1 MNDRWQTIAII
12 LAVVLA
18 LLGGITAAVVI
29 TGGPAPVVLPSP
41 TTAAGSSA
49 QPSALASSSSLPSTA
64 PSSIASVPAASP
76 TAVPSPTA
84 PANLTTIT
92 FTKMKLDAQ
101 KGTLAGL
108 PRTFAFTT
116 EGPGTVTVVLKPTVT
131 SGRTIACL
139 KPAGGTA
146 VCHTGPSATLTGT
159 TVRAKTNWTL
169 TAIGSGTDAP
179 TLDIG
184 LTFGTGHPSVTL
196 TNGRFDGKMY
206 PYDGATFKLTTPRA
220 GSLVLKGDWGGH
232 AFDYALLV
240 EPASTPAH
248 GLKSSGNA
256 PHATG
261 TFPVTAGT
269 AYNGTLA
276 NLDDGFGLTS
286 LTLTVTWP

>member
-1 MNDRWQTIAII
+1 VNDRWRTIAII

-49 QPSALASSSSLPSTA
+49 QPSALASSSGLPSTA
-64 PSSIASVPAASP
+64 PSAIASVPAASP
-76 TAVPSPTA
+76 TPVPSPSA
-84 PANLTTIT
+84 QPNLTTIT
-92 FTKMKLDAQ
+92 FTAMKLDAQ

-108 PRTFAFTT
+108 PRTFAFAT
-116 EGPGTVTVVLKPTVT
+116 EGAGTVTVVLKPTAT

-139 KPAGGTA
+139 KPGGGSA

-159 TVRAKTNWTL
+159 TTRAKTNWTV

-184 LTFGTGHPSVTL
+184 LTFATLDPSVTL

-206 PYDGATFKLTTPRA
+206 PYDGVTFKLTTPRA

-232 AFDYALLV
+232 AFDYALLL
-240 EPASTPAH
+240 EAAATPAH
-248 GLKSSGNA
+248 TLSPSGNA
-256 PHATG
+256 PHASG
-261 TFPVTAGT
+261 TFAVKAGA
-269 AYNGTLA
+269 AYKGTLA
-276 NLDDGFGLTS
+276 NLDDGFGLTP
-286 LTLTVTWP
+286 LTMTVSWP

>member
-1 MNDRWQTIAII
+1 VNDRWRTIAII

-49 QPSALASSSSLPSTA
+49 GPSVLASSSSLPSSA
-64 PSSIASVPAASP
+64 PSAVASVPAASP
-76 TAVPSPTA
+76 TPVPSPT
-84 PANLTTIT
+84 PQANLTTIA
-92 FTKMKLDAQ
+92 FTALKLDAQ

-108 PRTFAFTT
+108 ARTFAFTT
-116 EGPGTVTVVLKPTVT
+116 EGPGKVTVVIKPTVP

-139 KPAGGTA
+139 KPTGGTS

-159 TVRAKTNWTL
+159 TIRPKTNWIV
-169 TAIGSGTDAP
+169 TAIGSGSDAP

-240 EPASTPAH
+240 EPASTPPH
-248 GLKSSGNA
+248 GLTATGNA

-261 TFPVTAGT
+261 TFAVAAGS

>member
-1 MNDRWQTIAII
+1 MNDRWKTIAII

-41 TTAAGSSA
+41 TTAAGSSSG
-49 QPSALASSSSLPSTA
+49 PSASPSASGLPSTA
-64 PSSIASVPAASP
+64 PSAVASVPAASP
-76 TAVPSPTA
+76 TPLPSPTA
-84 PANLTTIT
+84 QANLTMIT
-92 FTKMKLDAQ
+92 FTAMKLDAQ
-101 KGTLAGL
+101 KGTLTGL

-116 EGPGTVTVVLKPTVT
+116 EGPGSVTVVLKPTAAN
-131 SGRTIACL
+131 GRTIACL

-159 TVRAKTNWTL
+159 TTRAKTNWTV
-169 TAIGSGTDAP
+169 TAIGSGSDAP

-184 LTFGTGHPSVTL
+184 LTFGTLHPAVTL

-220 GSLVLKGDWGGH
+220 GSLLLKGDWGGH

-248 GLKSSGNA
+248 DLATTGNA

-261 TFPVTAGT
+261 TFAVAAGT
-269 AYNGTLA
+269 AYKGTLA
-276 NLDDGFGLTS
+276 NLDDGFGVTS
-286 LTLTVTWP
+286 LTMTVTWP